1 MKITKNFIAIVLC
14 LLLLITSFATV
25 SAEESEF
32 SGIVSKTVKVAE
44 NGDVEVL
51 IDIAGNPGIMALL
64 IGFEFDA
71 EQLQY
76 AGFEKGKVFSDYEI
90 AENDGELKLMCL
102 ENEDV
107 KGDGELVTLKFKV
120 VGKNNA
126 KTDVK
131 VVIED
136 NSICNY
142 DEELIK
148 ATGENGTVK
157 IKK

>member
-1 MKITKNFIAIVLC
+1 MKKRIFA
-14 LLLLITSFATV
+14 LLLAVALIFTLGAVGCSKKKTDGLV
-25 SAEESEF
+25 ISVESVKAKA
-32 SGIVSKTVKVAE
+32 GKTVEVP
-44 NGDVEVL
+44 VE
-51 IDIAGNPGIMALL
+51 ISGNPGIMALL

-148 ATGENGTVK
+148 ATGEDGTVK